1 MKRIIEFLIAV
12 VVLMSSVIAKDCS
25 KSKEFTMNHGRRLS
39 GVFLDPNG
47 VELPGIGVQLLSGG
61 RVFRDISTNS
71 VGAYDFGDVPAGKYR
86 IRVRWGQHS
95 FCAPRILCNSNECR
109 IEQRLKVDATN
120 AVTVQ

>member
-1 MKRIIEFLIAV
+1 MKRIIEFLTAV
-12 VVLMSSVIAKDCS
+12 VVLMSSAIAKDCS
-25 KSKEFTMNHGRRLS
+25 KSKEFTMNHGQRLS

-95 FCAPRILCNSNECR
+95 FCAPRILCNSNECK
-109 IEQRLKVDATN
+109 IEQRLKVDVTN